1 MIKKVSE
8 EQSFYD
14 WEHPSDS
21 VNTERLGAKIG
32 IKENDFR
39 KVVTDWKA
47 KNLDNKKEAKDIVIV
62 LDIETTGLS
71 PKFDMICEVG
81 LCFLNLETGDIDA
94 IFSIICQEENKR
106 FDDSS
111 WIFQNSDLKF
121 VDIKNAPYLGD
132 FREELQGIFDLN
144 YPCTAYNQKFDFGFL
159 EFRDFEINQKFWD
172 PMLKLT
178 PILKI
183 PNRNYYGNYKWP
195 SVWEAYSYF
204 FPNEHYIEAH
214 RALDD
219 AMHEAK
225 IIYATYKHLK
235 RND

>member
-1 MIKKVSE
+1 MSK

-14 WEHPSDS
+14 WEHSSDS
-21 VNTERLGAKIG
+21 ANTERLGEKIG
-32 IKENDFR
+32 IKENNFKSYLANWR
-39 KVVTDWKA
+39 S
-47 KNLDNKKEAKDIVIV
+47 KNLDIKKEAKDIVIV

-81 LCFLNLETGDIDA
+81 LCFLNLETGDIDP
-94 IFSIICQEENKR
+94 IFSIICQEKNKK
-106 FDDSS
+106 FDESS
-111 WIFQNSDLKF
+111 WIFQNSNLRF
-121 VDIKNAPYLGD
+121 VEVINAPYLGD
-132 FREELQGIFDLN
+132 FREELQGVFNLN

-159 EFRDFEINQKFWD
+159 EFRDFRINQKFWD

-183 PNRNYYGNYKWP
+183 PNISYYAKDYKWP
-195 SVWEAYSYF
+195 SVWEAYYYF

-235 RND
+235 RDE